1 MSAARLTPVLDAEF
15 ADIGEQRRTDRRSTD
30 RRAPR
35 LRLDTLFAATLVNH
49 VTQGDVRR
57 VGGYGAAPPLR
68 AGVVVNL
75 RA

>member
-15 ADIGEQRRTDRRSTD
+15 ADIGEQRRTD